1 VPLMGLCFMVL
12 GTVALCCPSNWGNA
26 FLAGGFGGL
35 HVIFG
40 AVIARKYG
48 G

>member
-1 VPLMGLCFMVL
+1 MGLCFMVL
-12 GTVALCCPSNWGNA
+12 GAVALFCPPDWGNA
-26 FLAGGFGGL
+26 LLGAGFGGL
-35 HVIFG
+35 HIIFG

>member
-1 VPLMGLCFMVL
+1 MVL
-12 GTVALCCPSNWGNA
+12 GAVALFCPWSWGNA
-26 FLAGGFGGL
+26 FLGAGFGGL
-35 HVIFG
+35 HIIFG

>member
-1 VPLMGLCFMVL
+1 MGLCFMVL
-12 GTVALCCPSNWGNA
+12 GTVALFCPSSWSDA
-26 FLAGGFGGL
+26 FLAAGFGGL
-35 HVIFG
+35 HVAFG

>member
-1 VPLMGLCFMVL
+1 MVL
-12 GTVALCCPSNWGNA
+12 GTVALFCPSSWGNA